1 MAVMIRLK
9 KMGAKGKPHFKIIV
23 CDKRRSRNTRA
34 IEELGF
40 YDPSKNPALVKIDKE
55 RADYWIGVGAQM
67 TDTLKSIVKKNN
79 KKI

>member
-40 YDPSKNPALVKIDKE
+40 YDPSKKHW
-55 RADYWIGVGAQM
+55 R
-67 TDTLKSIVKKNN
+67 KSAPLPQSASKS
-79 KKI
+79 